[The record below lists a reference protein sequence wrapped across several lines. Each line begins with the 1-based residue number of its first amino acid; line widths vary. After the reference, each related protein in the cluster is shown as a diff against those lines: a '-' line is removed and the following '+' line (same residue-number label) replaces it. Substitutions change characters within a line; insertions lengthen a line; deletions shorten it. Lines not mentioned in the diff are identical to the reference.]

1 MPVKTSTGLAAHLA
15 VTGSLKAAFDGG
27 LIRVYDGT
35 PPDSADDAV
44 VGNLLWTISVNGDGT
59 GLIFD
64 STPVGRALVKPDA
77 AVWGG
82 ATAAGTPTYYRLVA
96 AGDTGA
102 SSTTQKRVQGT
113 VGSVAGV
120 DLYMTNPVLA
130 TNSNLLAKVLIGYS
144 LTLPAQ

>member
-35 PPDSADDAV
+35 PPNSADDAV

-59 GLIFD
+59 GLTFD

>member
-59 GLIFD
+59 GLTFD

-130 TNSNLLAKVLIGYS
+130 TNPNLLAKVLIGYS